1 VFFKLAFAE
10 KCDIRR
16 FIMDINI
23 IVKYIGDF
31 AWGPIMI
38 VFLVGTGLYL
48 TIRMG
53 LIQIRGFKHAW
64 ALISGKYDK
73 KEDEGEVTHFQALC
87 TALSATIGTGNIAGV
102 ATAIASGGP
111 GAVFWMWVTAVV
123 GMATKFTSCS
133 LSLFFRKVNKDGSVS
148 GGPMYYLEKGLNQKW
163 LGVLFAF
170 FALIASFGIG
180 NMVQANS
187 VAEPLLSS
195 LKIPKHVTGI
205 VIAFLVWLV
214 IIGGIKRI
222 ARVASFI
229 VPFMAVVYVLSSLV
243 IIASNFQH
251 IPYVIKLILRH
262 ALSPTA
268 AVGGFA
274 GATVAQ
280 VIRYG
285 VARGVFSNE
294 SGLGSAPMAHAAAKT
309 KYPIREGLVAM
320 LGPFVDT
327 IVICSMTAF
336 VILATG
342 MWTSGETG
350 AVLSASAYNTG
361 LPVIG
366 NYTVTF
372 GLVFFAFSTML
383 SWSYYGD
390 RCAQYLFGNKAVII
404 YRWVFVL
411 LIIVGAVV
419 QLEFVWNIS
428 DAMNGLMAIPNLI
441 GLLALSGLVARETRK
456 YMSGSIAS

>member
-1 VFFKLAFAE
+1 
-10 KCDIRR
+10 
-16 FIMDINI
+16 MDINL
-23 IVKYIGDF
+23 IVKQVGDF

-38 VFLVGTGLYL
+38 VFLVGTGVYL
-48 TIRMG
+48 TLRMG
-53 LIQIRGFKHAW
+53 FIQIRGFTHAW
-64 ALISGKYDK
+64 ALISGKYDR

-111 GAVFWMWVTAVV
+111 GAVFWMWVTALV

-133 LSLFFRKVNKDGSVS
+133 LSLFFRRFNTDGSVS
-148 GGPMYYLEKGLNQKW
+148 GGPMYYLEKGLNQRW
-163 LGVLFAF
+163 LGILFAL

-187 VAEPLLSS
+187 VAEPLLRS
-195 LKIPKHVTGI
+195 LNIPKYATGM
-205 VIAFLVWLV
+205 VIAFVVWLV

-222 ARVASFI
+222 AKVASFI
-229 VPFMAVVYVLSSLV
+229 VPFMAIVYVVSSLV
-243 IIASNFQH
+243 ILVLHFQH
-251 IPYVIKLILRH
+251 LPSVMGLILKH
-262 ALSPTA
+262 AVSHSA

-294 SGLGSAPMAHAAAKT
+294 SGLGSAPMAHAAART

-327 IVICSMTAF
+327 MVICSMTAF

-342 MWTSGETG
+342 RWSSGETG

-361 LPVIG
+361 LPVVG
-366 NYTVTF
+366 TYTVTF

-390 RCAQYLFGNKAVII
+390 RCAQYLFGNRAVII
-404 YRWVFVL
+404 YRWIFVL
-411 LIIVGAVV
+411 LIIVGAMV

-441 GLLALSGLVARETRK
+441 GLLGLSGLVAREMRK
-456 YMSGSIAS
+456 YVSQHW

>member
-1 VFFKLAFAE
+1 
-10 KCDIRR
+10 
-16 FIMDINI
+16 MDINI
-23 IVKYIGDF
+23 IVKHIGDF

-38 VFLVGTGLYL
+38 VFLVGTGVYL

-53 LIQIRGFKHAW
+53 LIQVRGFKHAW

-133 LSLFFRKVNKDGSVS
+133 LSLFFRRFNKDGSVS

-163 LGVLFAF
+163 LGILFAF

-195 LKIPKHVTGI
+195 FKIPKYATGI

-222 ARVASFI
+222 AKVATYI
-229 VPFMAVVYVLSSLV
+229 VPFMAIVYVLSSLV
-243 IIASNFQH
+243 IIVLNFQH
-251 IPYVIKLILRH
+251 IPYVIKLILKS

-294 SGLGSAPMAHAAAKT
+294 SGLGSAPMAHAAART
-309 KYPIREGLVAM
+309 NYPIREGLVAM
-320 LGPFVDT
+320 LGPFIDT

-336 VILATG
+336 VILVTG
-342 MWTSGETG
+342 IWTSGKTG

-411 LIIVGAVV
+411 LIVVGAIV

-441 GLLALSGLVARETRK
+441 ALLALSGLVARETRK
-456 YMSGSIAS
+456 YLREYC

>member
-1 VFFKLAFAE
+1 
-10 KCDIRR
+10 
-16 FIMDINI
+16 MDINI

-38 VFLVGTGLYL
+38 VFLVGTGFYL

-53 LIQIRGFKHAW
+53 LIQVRGFKHAW

-133 LSLFFRKVNKDGSVS
+133 LSLFFRRFNKDGSVS

-163 LGVLFAF
+163 LGILFAF

-187 VAEPLLSS
+187 VAEPLLLL
-195 LKIPKHVTGI
+195 LKIPKYVTGI

-222 ARVASFI
+222 AKVASFI
-229 VPFMAVVYVLSSLV
+229 VPFMAIVYVLSSLV
-243 IIASNFQH
+243 IIVLNFQH
-251 IPYVIKLILRH
+251 IPYVIKLILKS

-294 SGLGSAPMAHAAAKT
+294 SGLGSAPMAHAAART
-309 KYPIREGLVAM
+309 NYPIREGLVAM
-320 LGPFVDT
+320 LGPFIDT

-336 VILATG
+336 VILVTG

-350 AVLSASAYNTG
+350 AVLSASAYNSG
-361 LPVIG
+361 LPTIG

-390 RCAQYLFGNKAVII
+390 RCAQYLFGNKAVVI

-411 LIIVGAVV
+411 LIVVGAIV

-428 DAMNGLMAIPNLI
+428 DAMNGLMAVPNLI
-441 GLLALSGLVARETRK
+441 GLLALSGLIARETRK

>member
-1 VFFKLAFAE
+1 
-10 KCDIRR
+10 
-16 FIMDINI
+16 MDINL
-23 IVKYIGDF
+23 IVKHLGDF

-53 LIQIRGFKHAW
+53 FIQIRGFRHAW
-64 ALISGKYDK
+64 ALISGKYDR

-102 ATAIASGGP
+102 ATAIASGEP

-133 LSLFFRKVNKDGSVS
+133 LSLFFRKLNEDGSVS
-148 GGPMYYLEKGLNQKW
+148 GGPMYYLERGLNQKW
-163 LGVLFAF
+163 LGFLFAF
-170 FALIASFGIG
+170 CALIASFGIG

-195 LKIPKHVTGI
+195 LKIPKYITGMA
-205 VIAFLVWLV
+205 IAVVVWLV

-222 ARVASFI
+222 AKVASFI
-229 VPFMAVVYVLSSLV
+229 VPFMAIVYVLSSLV
-243 IIASNFQH
+243 IIVMHFQH
-251 IPYVIKLILRH
+251 IPYVIILILKH

-280 VIRYG
+280 VVRYG

-294 SGLGSAPMAHAAAKT
+294 SGLGSAPMAHAAART
-309 KYPIREGLVAM
+309 NYPVREGLVAM

-327 IVICSMTAF
+327 LIICSMTAF

-342 MWTSGETG
+342 MWTSGQTG
-350 AVLSASAYNTG
+350 AVLSTSAYETG
-361 LPVIG
+361 LPLIG
-366 NYTVTF
+366 SYTVTF

-390 RCAQYLFGNKAVII
+390 RSAQYLFGNKAVIV
-404 YRWVFVL
+404 YRWAFVL
-411 LIIVGAVV
+411 LIVVGAMV

-428 DAMNGLMAIPNLI
+428 DVMNGLMAIPNLI
-441 GLLALSGLVARETRK
+441 GLLGLSGLVARETRK
-456 YMSGSIAS
+456 YVREQC

>member
-1 VFFKLAFAE
+1 
-10 KCDIRR
+10 
-16 FIMDINI
+16 MDINM

-87 TALSATIGTGNIAGV
+87 TDLSATIGTGNIAGV

-133 LSLFFRKVNKDGSVS
+133 LSLFFRKFNKDGSVS

-195 LKIPKHVTGI
+195 LKIPKYATGI

-222 ARVASFI
+222 AKVASFI
-229 VPFMAVVYVLSSLV
+229 VPFMAIVYVLSSLV
-243 IIASNFQH
+243 IIAFNFQH
-251 IPYVIKLILRH
+251 IPHVIKLILKH

-350 AVLSASAYNTG
+350 AVLSASAYNAG

-411 LIIVGAVV
+411 LIIVGAIV

>member
-1 VFFKLAFAE
+1 
-10 KCDIRR
+10 
-16 FIMDINI
+16 MDINTI
-23 IVKYIGDF
+23 AKHIGDF
-31 AWGPIMI
+31 AWGPVMI
-38 VFLVGTGLYL
+38 VFLVGTGLCL

-53 LIQIRGFKHAW
+53 FVQVRGFKHAW

-102 ATAIASGGP
+102 ATAITAGGP

-133 LSLFFRKVNKDGSVS
+133 LSLFFRRFNKDGSVS

-163 LGVLFAF
+163 LGILFAF

-195 LKIPKHVTGI
+195 FDIPKYATG
-205 VIAFLVWLV
+205 VIIAVLVWLV

-222 ARVASFI
+222 AKVASFI
-229 VPFMAVVYVLSSLV
+229 VPFMAIVYVLSSFVV
-243 IIASNFQH
+243 IVLNIQD
-251 IPYVIKLILRH
+251 IPHVIKLILKH

-268 AVGGFA
+268 AAGGFA

-294 SGLGSAPMAHAAAKT
+294 SGLGSAPMAHAAART

-320 LGPFVDT
+320 LGPFIDT

-336 VILATG
+336 VILVTG
-342 MWTSGETG
+342 TWTSGETG
-350 AVLSASAYNTG
+350 AVLSASAYDSG
-361 LPVIG
+361 LPIIG
-366 NYTVTF
+366 SYTVTF

-390 RCAQYLFGNKAVII
+390 RCAQYLFGNRAVII
-404 YRWVFVL
+404 YRWVFVF

-441 GLLALSGLVARETRK
+441 GLLGLSGLIARETRK
-456 YMSGSIAS
+456 YMGKHG

>member
-1 VFFKLAFAE
+1 
-10 KCDIRR
+10 
-16 FIMDINI
+16 
-23 IVKYIGDF
+23 
-31 AWGPIMI
+31 
-38 VFLVGTGLYL
+38 
-48 TIRMG
+48 
-53 LIQIRGFKHAW
+53 
-64 ALISGKYDK
+64 
-73 KEDEGEVTHFQALC
+73 
-87 TALSATIGTGNIAGV
+87 
-102 ATAIASGGP
+102 
-111 GAVFWMWVTAVV
+111 
-123 GMATKFTSCS
+123 
-133 LSLFFRKVNKDGSVS
+133 
-148 GGPMYYLEKGLNQKW
+148 MYYLEKGLHQKW
-163 LGVLFAF
+163 LGLLFAL

-195 LKIPKHVTGI
+195 LKIPKYATGI

-222 ARVASFI
+222 AKVASFI
-229 VPFMAVVYVLSSLV
+229 VPFMAIVYVLSSLV
-243 IIASNFQH
+243 IISLHFQY
-251 IPYVIKLILRH
+251 IPSVIGLILRH

-294 SGLGSAPMAHAAAKT
+294 SGLGSAPMAHAAART
-309 KYPIREGLVAM
+309 NFPIREGLVAM

-342 MWTSGETG
+342 RWTSGETG
-350 AVLSASAYNTG
+350 AVLSASAYNSG
-361 LPVIG
+361 LPVVG

-390 RCAQYLFGNKAVII
+390 RCAQYLFGNRAVMI
-404 YRWVFVL
+404 YRWIFVV
-411 LIIVGAVV
+411 LIIVGAIV

-441 GLLALSGLVARETRK
+441 GLLGLSGLVARETRK
-456 YMSGSIAS
+456 YVSEQC

>member
-1 VFFKLAFAE
+1 
-10 KCDIRR
+10 
-16 FIMDINI
+16 MDINL
-23 IVKYIGDF
+23 IVKHIGDF

-53 LIQIRGFKHAW
+53 LIQVRGFKHAW

-111 GAVFWMWVTAVV
+111 GAIFWMRVTAVV

-133 LSLFFRKVNKDGSVS
+133 LSLFFRRFNKDGTVS
-148 GGPMYYLEKGLNQKW
+148 GGPMYYLEKGLNQRW
-163 LGVLFAF
+163 LGLLFAL

-195 LKIPKHVTGI
+195 LKIPKYATGM
-205 VIAFLVWLV
+205 VIASVVWLV

-222 ARVASFI
+222 AKVASFI
-229 VPFMAVVYVLSSLV
+229 VPFMAIVYVLSSLV
-243 IIASNFQH
+243 IISLHFHH
-251 IPYVIKLILRH
+251 IPSVIALILRH

-294 SGLGSAPMAHAAAKT
+294 SGLGSAPMAHAAART

-342 MWTSGETG
+342 RWSSGETG
-350 AVLSASAYNTG
+350 AVLSASAYNSG
-361 LPVIG
+361 LPVVG

-383 SWSYYGD
+383 SWSYSGD
-390 RCAQYLFGNKAVII
+390 RCAQYLFGNRAVMI
-404 YRWVFVL
+404 YRWIFVL
-411 LIIVGAVV
+411 LIIVGAMV

-441 GLLALSGLVARETRK
+441 GLLGLSGLVARETRK
-456 YMSGSIAS
+456 YMSAGIGR